1 MAIRDAVTKGTTD
14 PVASA
19 LRAVDDKLLGF
30 FRFREVAGQYLLVGE
45 TGKWIFLSPDE
56 FAALIQG
63 RIAPT
68 EPLYAELAKR
78 NLVRPAMNIQRE
90 VNDYQSKNRWALAGP
105 TLHILIMTLRCNH
118 VCRYCH
124 ASRKGMDKTEYDMT
138 PETADKVLD
147 LVFQTTSQDVTIEFQ
162 GGEPLANYPVVK
174 HVIEQA
180 RERNKA
186 AGKKLTFSL
195 VSNLS
200 LLDDE
205 KLEFL
210 LDNHVQICT
219 SIDGPADLHDH
230 NRTYTGGNSFE
241 ETVFWM
247 KKVNEGYAA
256 RGLDP
261 SLYHVEALLTVT
273 RPTLERWKD
282 VVDTYVELG
291 CNALFLRPLNPFGF
305 AKGTFE
311 KIGYTSDEFL
321 EFYRKALDYVL
332 QKNREGYDLLERFA
346 AIFLTK
352 MLTPFD
358 PNYLD
363 IRSPCG
369 AGIGQVAYNYD
380 GRVFTCD
387 EGRMVAQMGDDS
399 FAIGNV
405 GESSYKDLMEHET
418 VKAIAVA
425 SCLDG
430 LPDCIDCAY
439 NPFCGTC
446 PVYNYTEQG
455 NIFQQA
461 RTNEK
466 CKIHKAIM
474 DHLFGML
481 AANDPEKVDVLSRWT
496 RTRDRQLFYQRV

>member
-1 MAIRDAVTKGTTD
+1 MNEV
-14 PVASA
+14 VAKA
-19 LRAVDDKLLGF
+19 LQSVDDKLLGF
-30 FRFREVAGQYLLVGE
+30 FRFREVNGQYLLVGE
-45 TGKWIFLSPDE
+45 TGKWIFLTPDE
-56 FAALIQG
+56 FAALVQG
-63 RIAPT
+63 NLLPT
-68 EPLYAELAKR
+68 DPLYQQLAQR
-78 NLVRPAMNIQRE
+78 NFIRPAMNIQRE
-90 VNDYQSKNRWALAGP
+90 VQDYQSKYTWALSGP
-105 TLHILIMTLRCNH
+105 TLHIMIMTLRCNH

-124 ASRKGMDKTEYDMT
+124 ASRKGMEKTEYDMSA
-138 PETADKVLD
+138 ETADQVLD
-147 LVFQTTSQDVTIEFQ
+147 LIFQSTSRDITIEFQ
-162 GGEPLANYPVVK
+162 GGEPVANYPVIK

-180 RERNKA
+180 QERNKT
-186 AGKKLTFSL
+186 AGKKLSFSL
-195 VSNLS
+195 VTNLT

-205 KLEFL
+205 KLGYL
-210 LDNHVQICT
+210 VDNHVQMCT
-219 SIDGPADLHDH
+219 SIDGPADLHDE
-230 NRTYTGGNSFE
+230 NRTYTGGNSFD
-241 ETVFWM
+241 ETVYWM
-247 KKVNEGYAA
+247 KKVNEGYAS

-273 RPTLERWKD
+273 RKSLSRPKE
-282 VVDTYVELG
+282 VVDTYLDLG
-291 CNALFLRPLNPFGF
+291 CKALFLRPLNPFGF

-321 EFYRKALDYVL
+321 EFYKEALGYVI
-332 QKNREGYDLLERFA
+332 QKNKEGHDILERFA

-387 EGRMVAQMGDDS
+387 EGRMVHQMGDDA
-399 FAIGNV
+399 FEIGTV

-418 VKAIAVA
+418 VKAIAIA

-439 NPFCGTC
+439 NPYCGTC

-481 AANDPEKVDVLSRWT
+481 QGDDPETVEILSRWT
-496 RTRDRQLFYQRV
+496 KSRDRQLFYQRL